1 MERIYF
7 SIDNLIYYGVKNN
20 LIDNL
25 DRVFIRNKLLEILS
39 LDEYK
44 ESELKEF
51 SEDIEEIL
59 EGFLQYGIDKGIIE
73 DTILERD
80 LFDTKI
86 MGVLIGRPSEIIKEF
101 NRRYEK
107 NPKKATEFY
116 YDLSRKSNYIRVN
129 RVSKDLKW
137 KTNTEFGELDITINM
152 SKPEKDPKD
161 IAKMAK
167 IKKSSYPKCLLCREC
182 EGYLGNLNYPA
193 RGNHRLIPVELNKEN
208 WFFQYSPYVYF
219 NEHSI
224 ILKEEHI
231 PMVIKRE
238 TFVEL
243 LDFVDKFNHYFIGS
257 NADIPIVGGSILSHN
272 HYQGGRYKFSIED
285 AKVLENYNVRGYEDI
300 TVERINWPLSVIR
313 VRGNDKEKLVDF
325 AEIVL
330 EKWIGYSDESLDIL
344 SYTDERHNTIT
355 PIGRVRDGLFE
366 LDLVLRNNRTTEE
379 YPFGIFHPHEELHHI
394 KKENIGLIEVMGLA
408 VLPARLNNE
417 MEWMIEYLL
426 GKEVRGNISS
436 HKVWLEQIK
445 VKHNFNEENIR
456 EILEYEIGLVFKT
469 VLEHCG
475 VFKGDKKGIEGYRK
489 FIGKL

>member
-1 MERIYF
+1 MEKIYN
-7 SIDNLIYYGVKNN
+7 SIDNLIDYGIKNN
-20 LIDNL
+20 LIDKL
-25 DRVFIRNKLLEILS
+25 DRVFIRNKLLEILE

-44 ESELKEF
+44 EGNLKDF

-59 EGFLQYGIDKGIIE
+59 EGFLEYGINRGILE
-73 DTILERD
+73 DTSLERD
-80 LFDTKI
+80 LFDTKV

-101 NRRYEK
+101 NRKYME
-107 NPKKATEFY
+107 NPELATDFY

-152 SKPEKDPKD
+152 SKPEKDPRD

-182 EGYLGNLNYPA
+182 EGYRGNFNYPA

-208 WFFQYSPYVYF
+208 WFLQYSPYVYF

-224 ILKEEHI
+224 ILKEEHS
-231 PMVIKRE
+231 PMVINRR
-238 TFVEL
+238 TFIEL

-272 HYQGGRYKFSIED
+272 HYQGGRYKFSIDD
-285 AKVLENYNVRGYEDI
+285 AKVLETFKIKGYEDVI
-300 TVERINWPLSVIR
+300 VEKIKWPLSVIR
-313 VRGNDKEKLVDF
+313 VRGKDKEKLVDF
-325 AEIVL
+325 AEMVL
-330 EKWIGYSDESLDIL
+330 EKWIGHSDESLDIL
-344 SYTDERHNTIT
+344 SYTEERHNTIT
-355 PIGRVRDGLFE
+355 PIGRMREGLFE

-408 VLPARLNNE
+408 VLPARLNEE

-426 GKEVRGNISS
+426 DKKVTGNIEN
-436 HKVWLEQIK
+436 HKLWLEEIK
-445 VKHNFNEENIR
+445 EKHEFNEENIR
-456 EILEYEIGLVFKT
+456 EILRNEIGLVFKT

-475 VFKGDKKGIEGYRK
+475 VFKNDEKGAEGYRR
-489 FIGKL
+489 FIEKL